1 VAFLHRCRSA
11 LKPNGVLALKEN
23 NCRAPHASEFD
34 EEDASITRSD
44 EELKRLFAVA
54 GLLANVQAT
63 QTGFPAGAYAIRMYH
78 LELIE

>member
-1 VAFLHRCRSA
+1 MIWYI
-11 LKPNGVLALKEN
+11 GQDN
-23 NCRAPHASEFD
+23 NCHAPHASEFD